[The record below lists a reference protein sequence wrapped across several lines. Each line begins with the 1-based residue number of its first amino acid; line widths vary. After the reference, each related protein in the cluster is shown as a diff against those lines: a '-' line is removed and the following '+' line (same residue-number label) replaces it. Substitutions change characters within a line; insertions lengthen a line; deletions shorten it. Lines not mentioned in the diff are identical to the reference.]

1 MATFGDDRLR
11 GLGVVRDRV
20 SGFPI
25 DFRRSL
31 TTLSH
36 YRASVW
42 YARHNLH
49 VTLVG
54 CVLLSIRLTV
64 GLTLLITQCL
74 VRHTVR
80 LSDRQTHTHTHIET
94 ERQKELQSYRDRD
107 AS

>member
-1 MATFGDDRLR
+1 MHVGRYRGPNHVATFGDDRLR
-11 GLGVVRDRV
+11 GLGVARGRV

-36 YRASVW
+36 YRASVC
-42 YARHNLH
+42 YTRHNLH
-49 VTLVG
+49 ATLVD

-64 GLTLLITQCL
+64 GLILAITLWL

-80 LSDRQTHTHTHIET
+80 LSDRETNTHT
-94 ERQKELQSYRDRD
+94 
-107 AS
+107 